1 MVTCCLFSC
10 LEMLSGGGVPQEGMA
25 PHCLGAVMA
34 VIELALNN

>member
-10 LEMLSGGGVPQEGMA
+10 LEMLSGGGPQEGMA